1 MIIELK
7 NEVYLD
13 THELAWAAGF
23 FDGEGTVMWRGQV
36 RKELTLTVAQAD
48 IRPLMRFAEAVGIPG
63 VRGPY
68 EPKNPNGK
76 LYYVYSVNS
85 HVRVQAIVAL
95 LWKFLSEP
103 KRHQA
108 IMALS
113 EALPHVRARF
123 INGSKG
129 RSVLSMVQADELR
142 REWAEMQRGRQRVPK
157 GARELLAAKYGLESV
172 HTLAAIVAGRGYKE
186 EFHSA

>member
-7 NEVYLD
+7 NEIYLD

-23 FDGEGTVMWRGQV
+23 FDGEGTVMWRGQS
-36 RKELTLTVAQAD
+36 RKELTLTIAQAD
-48 IRPLMRFAEAVGIPG
+48 IRPLIRFAEAVGFPG

-68 EPKNPNGK
+68 EPRNPNGR
-76 LYYVYSVNS
+76 LYYVYSVSS
-85 HVRVQAIVAL
+85 HIRVQAVIGM

-103 KRHQA
+103 KREQA
-108 IMALS
+108 TKALE
-113 EALPHVRARF
+113 EALPYVRARF

-142 REWAEMQRGRQRVPK
+142 KEWKEMQKGRQRIPK
-157 GARELLAAKYGLESV
+157 GAREILAAKYGLESV
-172 HTLAAIVAGRGYKE
+172 HTLAAIVAGKGYRK
-186 EFHSA
+186 EFHSV